1 MSTLLETLSQI
12 VESDDSISTFG
23 RDATPGASSIAQP
36 PAPRLSTDAESFDA
50 TPKSKL
56 ATEAARRQAIA
67 VNHEEETLWRG
78 GYSPKAM
85 VGSWVLMTLATA
97 GSLITAAILAR
108 EHLLT
113 TLAVVAV
120 AWVWVLLRYYARRMG
135 VTYELTNQRF
145 IHRAG
150 VVTHRTDRIE
160 VIDID
165 DVSYSQGPVQRMFGI
180 GSIEIISSDRS
191 DPMLHLLGI
200 NEVGKVAGMI
210 DDVRRA
216 ERRRRAL
223 HIESI

>member
-1 MSTLLETLSQI
+1 MNAVMDTLSQI
-12 VESDDSISTFG
+12 IDSADPS
-23 RDATPGASSIAQP
+23 A
-36 PAPRLSTDAESFDA
+36 APKLAAETQSFDS
-50 TPKSKL
+50 TPKGTL

-67 VNHEEETLWRG
+67 VDHQEETLWRG

-85 VGSWVLMTLATA
+85 VGSWIFMAIATLASLVVA
-97 GSLITAAILAR
+97 AAMYREYLLITLG
-108 EHLLT
+108 
-113 TLAVVAV
+113 VVAA
-120 AWVWVLLRYYARRMG
+120 AWVWILSRYYARRMG

-165 DVSYSQGPVQRMFGI
+165 DVSYSQGPVQRIFGI

-191 DPMLHLLGI
+191 DPVLHLLGI
-200 NEVGKVAGMI
+200 DRVGEVAGMI